1 VDRITR
7 HELKT
12 DHFAQEVVHTVEF
25 LGTHKSQV
33 QRYGIIASVV
43 LALIAGGWGWM
54 RYRQNVRQKELSEM
68 FRVLGSLVSPTPR
81 PGMLNFQTK
90 EAQDAAIEKA
100 LLEMATKNAGT
111 NEGAVANYYI
121 AVRAA
126 DTGNLAVAQKNFE
139 AVVAEGETQ
148 FRSLAQ
154 LSLAEVYASQGKTNE
169 AEKLLR
175 GLMEKPTAVV
185 SKEQATVSLA
195 RLLMNSKPEESRK
208 LLEPLRTQGGGVGRV
223 AITLLAEIP
232 TKK

>member
-12 DHFAQEVVHTVEF
+12 DHFAQEVAHTVEF
-25 LGTHKSQV
+25 LGTHRSQV
-33 QRYGIIASVV
+33 QKYGIVAAVA
-43 LALIAGGWGWM
+43 LALVAGGWGWM
-54 RYRQNVRQKELSEM
+54 RYRQNVRQTELSEM

-81 PGMLNFQTK
+81 AGMLTFATK

-100 LLEMATKNAGT
+100 LQDMATRNAGT

-126 DTGNLAVAQKNFE
+126 DAGNVAVAQRNFE

-148 FRSLAQ
+148 FRSMAQ
-154 LSLAEVYASQGKTNE
+154 LSLAELYASQGKTAD
-169 AEKLLR
+169 AEKLLHA
-175 GLMEKPTAVV
+175 LMEKPTAVV
-185 SKEQATVSLA
+185 SKEQATITLA

-208 LLEPLRTQGGGVGRV
+208 LLEPLRTQGGAVGRV
-223 AITLLAEIP
+223 AISLLAEVP
-232 TKK
+232 AKK